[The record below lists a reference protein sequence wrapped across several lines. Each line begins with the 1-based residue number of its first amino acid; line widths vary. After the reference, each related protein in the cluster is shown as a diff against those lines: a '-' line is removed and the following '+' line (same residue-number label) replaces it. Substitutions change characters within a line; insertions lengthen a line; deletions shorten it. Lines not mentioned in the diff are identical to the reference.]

1 MSLYDMSLEFVMIPS
16 SKEYENDAND
26 LIEKLKNNIT
36 KSVEFEFDNNYH
48 MKLNSRVGRNRK
60 ADKDIIIIDNNY
72 TEKDLLTIWFSDKGS
87 KMQKMDVDEFT
98 TLLNEFID
106 GDNIT
111 DNDIVDNTDKT
122 EDTCLLM

>member
-1 MSLYDMSLEFVMIPS
+1 MSLEFVMIPS
-16 SKEYENDAND
+16 IKEYENDANE

-36 KSVEFEFDNNYH
+36 KSVEFEFDNNYQ
-48 MKLNSRVGRNRK
+48 MKLNSRVGRHRK

-72 TEKDLLTIWFSDKGS
+72 KEKDLLTIWFSDKGS
-87 KMQKMDVDEFT
+87 RMQKMNVDEFT

-106 GDNIT
+106 GDNIS
-111 DNDIVDNTDKT
+111 DNDIVDNDDKT